1 MLCLPPAASNNVLSD
16 PRQTRQLQQN
26 REDREIRRSA
36 ERAQN
41 QHSELKSRSKE
52 SRTSYGAALF
62 ANYAEL
68 FSQGINLFLARK
80 ILDPYSAG
88 RHHSVWELL
97 LHFCSRGP
105 RGIAVVVLTPVID
118 RISTINDKKKLGGII
133 GRALQDELNGTV
145 IHDTKGTLLL
155 GLVRKKF
162 GKKAVSKE
170 LMRKLQVAPSSWTV
184 QEKRELGCLLLD
196 ILISSTQ
203 LIEEVQQGKKLVIR
217 PTPEVEDLIRSEPPR
232 ALPIRRL
239 PSLLPLEPWT
249 DVVRNGKPLVSS
261 RKPMD
266 LSHIDQHSCATQIEV
281 VNRLESQ
288 AMQINPWMADVQRQA
303 WDENLPLFPVSR
315 DPDPREFRSSQD
327 ARKRARIEES
337 LRQAEEVV
345 DRPIWLEHDKDFR
358 GRTYVSSRL
367 VGHQGPDYSKGL
379 LEFHDGEST
388 DEKGFDHL
396 LMAAAG
402 HFGLSKKTWEE
413 RLQWG
418 KDNLHLM
425 SAVVQAP
432 LDRLDLWKEA
442 SDPWQFLQAA
452 QAINQYL
459 LNPARKLHV
468 PVRFDQTC
476 SGVGIVSCL
485 TRDRELAHLTN
496 IIWDHQSPV
505 DLYSVVAQDLLL
517 LLQKDLQGF
526 DFRSARMAELWL
538 KHPIDRQLTKHPC
551 LTTIYGATHWGIVE
565 FLTAFLMDRT
575 PMVDLD
581 SWDREYVW
589 PAQYLSQKLH
599 LVIGERMR
607 SCIELQAWLKSVS
620 KACMKRQQR
629 IQFHTPMGFPVSL
642 GVEQEKRTKIAT
654 AINGSKRW
662 QTTDTVIIPGELS
675 ARATNRGIMA
685 NVIHAFD
692 GSLCDAVVMRMHGVG
707 KQVITNHDCFAA
719 LPSNA
724 SLLHRLLHQE
734 LREHFKPD
742 WLTEIHRE
750 ASSNSG
756 IELPLPP
763 HVNSLCEGNIGH
775 NPYCYS

>member
-1 MLCLPPAASNNVLSD
+1 MLFD
-16 PRQTRQLQQN
+16 PKQTRQCQQN
-26 REDREIRRSA
+26 RETREIRRAA
-36 ERAQN
+36 ERAEN
-41 QHSELKSRSKE
+41 VHSQLKCIGKE

-62 ANYAEL
+62 QNYAEL
-68 FSQGINLFLARK
+68 FSQGINAFLARK

-88 RHHSVWELL
+88 RHHSAWELL
-97 LHFCSRGP
+97 LHFCSGGP
-105 RGIAVVVLTPVID
+105 RGIAVVALTPVVD
-118 RISTINDKKKLGGII
+118 RISAINDKKKLGTII

-145 IHDTKGTLLL
+145 IHDSKGTVLL

-162 GKKAVSKE
+162 GKKAVSKQVME
-170 LMRKLQVAPSSWTV
+170 KLRVAPSSWTV

-196 ILISSTQ
+196 ILISSTR
-203 LIEEVQQGKKLVIR
+203 LIEEVQQGKKLLIQ

-232 ALPIRRL
+232 PLPIRRL

-249 DVVRNGKPLVSS
+249 DVFRDGKPLVSS

-266 LSHIDQHSCATQIEV
+266 LSHIDKHSCSVQIEV

-288 AMQINPWMADVQRQA
+288 TMQVNSWIVDVQRQA

-315 DPDPREFRSSQD
+315 DPVPGEFSHQD

-345 DRPIWLEHDKDFR
+345 GRPIWLEHDKDFR

-367 VGHQGPDYSKGL
+367 VGHQGPDCSKGV
-379 LEFHDGEST
+379 LEFHRGEST

-402 HFGLSKKTWEE
+402 HYGLSKKTWDE

-418 KDNLHLM
+418 KENLHLM

-432 LDRLDLWKEA
+432 LDRLDLWKDA

-452 QAINQYL
+452 REINQYL
-459 LNPARKLHV
+459 LNPSRKLHT
-468 PVRFDQTC
+468 PVRFDQC
-476 SGVGIVSCL
+476 SSGVGITACL
-485 TRDRELAHLTN
+485 TRDRDLAYLTN

-505 DLYSVVAQDLLL
+505 DLYSVVAADLQL

-538 KHPIDRQLTKHPC
+538 KHPIDRQLTKMPC

-589 PAQYLSQKLH
+589 PSQFLAQKLH
-599 LVIGERMR
+599 LVIAERMR
-607 SCIELQAWLKSVS
+607 SCIELQSWLKAVS

-629 IQFHTPMGFPVSL
+629 IRFHTPMGFPVSL
-642 GVEQEKRTKIAT
+642 GVEQEKRTKIQT

-662 QTTDTVIIPGELS
+662 QTTSTIVIPGELS

-692 GSLCDAVVMRMHGVG
+692 GSLCDAVVQRMHNVNA
-707 KQVITNHDCFAA
+707 QVITNHDCFGA

-763 HVNSLCEGNIGH
+763 LVNSLCEGNVGH

>member
-1 MLCLPPAASNNVLSD
+1 MLLMPPAAQKTVNLDV
-16 PRQTRQLQQN
+16 RKTRRLADQ
-26 REDREIRRSA
+26 RERREIRRAA

-41 QHSELKSRSKE
+41 QHLQLKARGKE

-62 ANYAEL
+62 QNYAEL

-80 ILDPYSAG
+80 LVDPYSAG

-97 LHFCSRGP
+97 LHFCNRGP
-105 RGIAVVVLTPVID
+105 RGIAVVALTPVID
-118 RISTINDKKKLGGII
+118 RISAINDKKKLGAVI

-162 GKKAVSKE
+162 GRKTVSKE
-170 LMRKLQVAPSSWTV
+170 LMRKLQVPPSSWTV
-184 QEKRELGCLLLD
+184 VEKRELGCLLLD

-203 LIEEVQQGKKLVIR
+203 LIKEVPQGKKLVIQ
-217 PTPEVEDLIRSEPPR
+217 PTPEVEELIRSEPPR

-266 LSHIDQHSCATQIEV
+266 LSHITKHSCSVQMEV
-281 VNRLESQ
+281 VNKLEGQ
-288 AMQINPWMADVQRQA
+288 TMQVNPWMVDVQRQA
-303 WDENLPLFPVSR
+303 WDENLPLFPVRR
-315 DPDPREFRSSQD
+315 DPDPKEFRSAED
-327 ARKRARIEES
+327 ASKRARIEES

-345 DRPIWLEHDKDFR
+345 ERPIWLEHDKDFR

-379 LEFHDGEST
+379 LEFRNGEST

-402 HFGLSKKTWEE
+402 HYGLSKKTWDE
-413 RLQWG
+413 RLAWG
-418 KDNLHLM
+418 KENLHLI

-432 LDRLDLWKEA
+432 LDRLDLWKDA
-442 SDPWQFLQAA
+442 SDPWQFLQTARE
-452 QAINQYL
+452 INQYL
-459 LNPARKLHV
+459 LNPARKLHT
-468 PVRFDQTC
+468 PVRFDQCC
-476 SGVGIVSCL
+476 SGVGITACL
-485 TRDRELAHLTN
+485 TRDRELAYLTN

-505 DLYSVVAQDLLL
+505 DLYSVVAEDLLL

-565 FLTAFLMDRT
+565 FLTSFLMDRV

-589 PAQYLSQKLH
+589 PAQYLSQKLN
-599 LVIGERMR
+599 LVIAERMR
-607 SCIELQAWLKSVS
+607 SCIELQAWLKALS

-629 IQFHTPMGFPVSL
+629 IRFHTPMGFPVSL
-642 GVEQEKRTKIAT
+642 GVEQEKRSKIST
-654 AINGSKRW
+654 TINGTKSW
-662 QTTDTVIIPGELS
+662 QTADTVIIPGELS

-692 GSLCDAVVMRMHGVG
+692 GSLCDAVVQRMHNVNA
-707 KQVITNHDCFAA
+707 QVITNHDCFGS

-734 LREHFKPD
+734 LREHFKPC
-742 WLTEIHRE
+742 WLTEMHQE
-750 ASSNSG
+750 ASFNAG
-756 IELPLPP
+756 IELPLAPI
-763 HVNSLCEGNIGH
+763 VGSLCEGNIGH